1 MVVNVGIKVFS
12 VALGIYSNRWL
23 NSELGAS
30 ELTDY
35 NLIIAYTGIIMG
47 LVNLGLPLIIQ
58 KFYTNDKTNDKK
70 KIADFWTTITGLRL
84 LTFIPAFL
92 AILFSWTLSGTSQ
105 LSYII
110 AIFAFQFILL
120 ADQNY
125 LAVYSSRGQT
135 WKSSITDFCGKILLI
150 GLLIAYPLVSGLIGV
165 SNPLT
170 YFILVSFIGYITIIS
185 SDFVWL
191 KKYTPLG
198 KFRLSILKK
207 HKSSIFYL
215 ALSGLL
221 ISFYQNS
228 NKQFLEFLGYG
239 DQVNGFSNSFNLLMQ
254 AVVITGIILP
264 QVSSLVKQK
273 LDKKDVSKVGD
284 WIKKVFK
291 VDNYKALIISEWTA
305 LTAAM
310 GVVAYFGMVVFGPII
325 LKLIDKEGLY
335 PVEFE
340 VLPILSIFVIFNSLA
355 ALMTYITIF
364 YDKEKYN
371 FIAVA
376 IQAILAPILYL
387 AFIPQFGAV
396 GASWAIVILSI
407 IDFFLLRIPLLIKA
421 IR

>member
-1 MVVNVGIKVFS
+1 
-12 VALGIYSNRWL
+12 
-23 NSELGAS
+23 
-30 ELTDY
+30 
-35 NLIIAYTGIIMG
+35 MG

-58 KFYTNDKTNDKK
+58 KFYTNDKTNDNT

-239 DQVNGFSNSFNLLMQ
+239 DRSPPFYNFKVCTRIHFMIDLYNLPYSEIFELDGYGRKSVDNL
-254 AVVITGIILP
+254 AKSIEKSRIIEDYKFLAGTGIDGVGP
-264 QVSSLVKQK
+264 E
-273 LDKKDVSKVGD
+273 VSK
-284 WIKKVFK
+284 
-291 VDNYKALIISEWTA
+291 LIC
-305 LTAAM
+305 
-310 GVVAYFGMVVFGPII
+310 G
-325 LKLIDKEGLY
+325 LIDK
-335 PVEFE
+335 
-340 VLPILSIFVIFNSLA
+340 N
-355 ALMTYITIF
+355 
-364 YDKEKYN
+364 EK
-371 FIAVA
+371 
-376 IQAILAPILYL
+376 
-387 AFIPQFGAV
+387 
-396 GASWAIVILSI
+396 
-407 IDFFLLRIPLLIKA
+407 K
-421 IR
+421 